1 MFIDLK
7 TVILVMVEAVIMCCI
22 EIKMVWH
29 IKYNYLKMIQVV
41 NMNNI
46 PEPEAIIVEQEDDGD
61 YEND

>member
-1 MFIDLK
+1 
-7 TVILVMVEAVIMCCI
+7 
-22 EIKMVWH
+22 
-29 IKYNYLKMIQVV
+29 MIQVV